1 MIVVD
6 THAWLW
12 WISDPGR
19 LSAPAR
25 GAIERADR
33 IGVCTI
39 SCWEVATLVRRGR
52 IELDR
57 EVGLWVRQAL
67 IADRMEPLALTAEVA
82 VRAGSLGDGFHGD
95 PADRIVYA
103 TARSSESSVVT
114 RDAQMRAFDRQRTI
128 W

>member
-1 MIVVD
+1 M
-6 THAWLW
+6 
-12 WISDPGR
+12 
-19 LSAPAR
+19 
-25 GAIERADR
+25 
-33 IGVCTI
+33 
-39 SCWEVATLVRRGR
+39 
-52 IELDR
+52 
-57 EVGLWVRQAL
+57 RQAL

-82 VRAGSLGDGFHGD
+82 VMAGSLGDGFHGD